1 MYFELANASLI
12 YSKDLDSASLNFT
25 YQSIDRMAD
34 LVLGQ
39 EDLKSNLTWT
49 ITTEFNN
56 TSYSLKLCSKL
67 VKNGQKCFPAII
79 SLKLKRH
86 QR

>member
-1 MYFELANASLI
+1 M
-12 YSKDLDSASLNFT
+12 T
-25 YQSIDRMAD
+25 D

-49 ITTEFNN
+49 IRREFNN
-56 TSYSLKLCSKL
+56 TLPIHLNFVQNKK
-67 VKNGQKCFPAII
+67 GQKCFPAII
-79 SLKLKRH
+79 FLKLKRR